1 MQTKLR
7 TVIYYYGSD
16 TAQAAQA
23 RVAELRAAGGN
34 GRIIDAAN
42 FADVEDADELE
53 YIEGVPDDVKS
64 RIEEAYAGTTRAHL
78 SASSVDSSGIEIP
91 ANWSELSFPELQK
104 LAASLS
110 EVAVRSKEAA
120 MEIIAAEME
129 RREAEDGDKPEL
141 DGMTKAELMDYAEEN
156 KIDLDGASKKSDIL
170 AAIRSHKE

>member
-16 TAQAAQA
+16 TAKAAQE

-34 GRIIDAAN
+34 ARIIDAAN

-64 RIEEAYAGTTRAHL
+64 KIEEAYAGTPRAQL
-78 SASSVDSSGIEIP
+78 LASSMDSSGIEIP

-110 EVAVRSKEAA
+110 DGVVRSKEAA

-129 RREAEDGDKPEL
+129 RREGDSRPEL